1 VGRKGH
7 RGSEP
12 ETPSARPAGPQRTCV
27 GCRDKGG
34 SDELIRLVRHPVQGI
49 VVVDLPGKLPGRGAW
64 IHPRAACV
72 TPLTKKAGRLGHAL
86 GGPVETKDLAEVI
99 QEALHRA
106 ALDGVSMAAASGS
119 LVGGHDKL
127 VSEILAGAVRQVVLA
142 DDASPRTVQSLRT
155 AADRAREEAEEAGE
169 RVHDVIFVTL
179 PIGREALGTRTG
191 RGARAALG
199 VRPTRGSAFLRR
211 QLRRLRD
218 LG

>member
-1 VGRKGH
+1 MIETWSSNLSWVPPFFSGPAWRVGGRIWTRKKH
-7 RGSEP
+7 TNEFVQEP
-12 ETPSARPAGPQRTCV
+12 YGRYSLTCSA
-27 GCRDKGG
+27 D
-34 SDELIRLVRHPVQGI
+34 GI
-49 VVVDLPGKLPGRGAW
+49 YPHAESWEEDCISILKK
-64 IHPRAACV
+64 HPRAQ
-72 TPLTKKAGRLGHAL
+72 KRSFRK
-86 GGPVETKDLAEVI
+86 VETKDLAEVI